1 MAKNGTGFVL
11 LKSFDGCSTLTDGCN
26 PTAGLIEGSDGK
38 LYGTTQGG
46 GASGQGTVFSLAKN
60 GTGFVLLKSFGSCDD
75 GCTPTAGL
83 IEGSDGKLY
92 GTTQSGGASNQGTV
106 FSMAKNGTGFV
117 LLKSFDGCSTLTDG
131 CNPTAGLIEGSDG
144 KLYGTTTKRRSLQ
157 SRHGI

>member
-1 MAKNGTGFVL
+1 MIEGSDGKLYGTTISGGAFNQGTVFSMAKNGTGFVL

-26 PTAGLIEGSDGK
+26 PIAGLIEGSDGK
-38 LYGTTQGG
+38 LYGTT
-46 GASGQGTVFSLAKN
+46 LN
-60 GTGFVLLKSFGSCDD
+60 
-75 GCTPTAGL
+75 
-83 IEGSDGKLY
+83 
-92 GTTQSGGASNQGTV
+92 GGASNQGTV

-144 KLYGTTTKRRSLQ
+144 KLYGTTAKWRSLQ

>member
-38 LYGTTQGG
+38 LYGTTISG
-46 GASGQGTVFSLAKN
+46 GASG
-60 GTGFVLLKSFGSCDD
+60 
-75 GCTPTAGL
+75 
-83 IEGSDGKLY
+83 
-92 GTTQSGGASNQGTV
+92 QGTV

-131 CNPTAGLIEGSDG
+131 CTPTAGLIEGSDG
-144 KLYGTTTKRRSLQ
+144 KLYGTTLKWRSLQ

>member
-38 LYGTTQGG
+38 LYGTT
-46 GASGQGTVFSLAKN
+46 V
-60 GTGFVLLKSFGSCDD
+60 
-75 GCTPTAGL
+75 
-83 IEGSDGKLY
+83 
-92 GTTQSGGASNQGTV
+92 SGGASNQGTV

-144 KLYGTTTKRRSLQ
+144 KLYGTTISGGASNQGTVFSMAKNGTGFVLLKSFDGCSTLTD
-157 SRHGI
+157 GCNPKPD